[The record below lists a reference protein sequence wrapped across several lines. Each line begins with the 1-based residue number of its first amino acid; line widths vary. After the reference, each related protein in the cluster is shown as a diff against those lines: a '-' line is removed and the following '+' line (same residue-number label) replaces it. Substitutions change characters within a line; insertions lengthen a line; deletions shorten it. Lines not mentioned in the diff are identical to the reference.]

1 MNNMFGNN
9 FPGGDN
15 QKPEYDPRDGRGAAM
30 MFGGLKR
37 RLIILAIL
45 LLAIFLIS
53 QCVVVTMADEY
64 IVTMMF
70 GEIQSVTYE
79 PGISFKVPFVQTV
92 RSVPKLVQLYDIPI
106 SDVFTQDKKTMVAD
120 SFVLW
125 RVVDPVRFIRSV
137 NGNVASVEMY
147 INSNT
152 YNSMKNIISQ
162 MPQMEII
169 TGRDTLAHKILDNI
183 GTSLDEYGVELIAIE
198 TKHLDLPDDN
208 KQAVY
213 ARMISERNNIAASY
227 QAEGEEEARKIRT
240 ETDKTVSIMLSQ
252 AEAKA
257 AQTIADGEQRY
268 MEILA
273 EAYNDP
279 EKADFYGF
287 VRALDA
293 SKASLTG
300 GNKTLILTSDSPI
313 AQIFNFAQ

>member
-1 MNNMFGNN
+1 
-9 FPGGDN
+9 
-15 QKPEYDPRDGRGAAM
+15 
-30 MFGGLKR
+30 
-37 RLIILAIL
+37 
-45 LLAIFLIS
+45 
-53 QCVVVTMADEY
+53 
-64 IVTMMF
+64 
-70 GEIQSVTYE
+70 
-79 PGISFKVPFVQTV
+79 
-92 RSVPKLVQLYDIPI
+92 
-106 SDVFTQDKKTMVAD
+106 
-120 SFVLW
+120 
-125 RVVDPVRFIRSV
+125 
-137 NGNVASVEMY
+137 
-147 INSNT
+147 
-152 YNSMKNIISQ
+152 
-162 MPQMEII
+162 MEII

-183 GTSLDEYGVELIAIE
+183 GGSLDEYGVELIAIE

-227 QAEGEEEARKIRT
+227 QAEGEEEARMIRN

-293 SKASLTG
+293 SKASLVG